1 MTDVFADDIW
11 STDII
16 HRLAGLV
23 ELVLVGRHTTDGQQ
37 QQQRPC
43 IILQLKTHLVS
54 LLCLI
59 ISQVYRRT
67 DHNTTA
73 ISLLRAIL
81 STYFFLK
88 KNPAFNQSSLVFPL
102 SILLTICFKIFFYSI
117 YLFVINALTASVRF
131 YHVHVAA
138 LNSPNGADVPLRT
151 YSTATLHAIGL
162 SRCAAGRSLVSAT
175 TDRWRCDTN
184 RHKLDRWRWLTD
196 E

>member
-1 MTDVFADDIW
+1 VTDVFADDIW

-54 LLCLI
+54 LLRLI

-81 STYFFLK
+81 STYFFK

-117 YLFVINALTASVRF
+117 YLFVIHALTASVRF

-175 TDRWRCDTN
+175 IDRWRCDTN